1 VAEVKSEVISLRID
15 HEIVDALKQEASFKH
30 VSMNV
35 LTNSILRNY
44 VEWERDAER
53 TGFMPITKHIF
64 SSLLQKIS
72 DEELEKIAF
81 QSKNDVRT
89 QIIYME
95 KKYDLGSFLEWL
107 RRWCDAS
114 DFSEKEFYQNNTLIC
129 IIQHGLGLKWSIYLK
144 TLVKVVLD
152 DLTQMKVDFD
162 SSSSMLIFRIVTEK
176 QLGSTVLEPI

>member
-1 VAEVKSEVISLRID
+1 
-15 HEIVDALKQEASFKH
+15 
-30 VSMNV
+30 
-35 LTNSILRNY
+35 
-44 VEWERDAER
+44 
-53 TGFMPITKHIF
+53 
-64 SSLLQKIS
+64 
-72 DEELEKIAF
+72 
-81 QSKNDVRT
+81 
-89 QIIYME
+89 ME